1 MEEAVRRA
9 RDRRAT
15 TASDPRGGER
25 EAQAAGRR
33 PESGQENAA
42 GRALKK
48 TLRPAVQRVLVR
60 EVQVAY
66 RESRTSSLSRARVFP
81 NDYRYRSRRNPR
93 AELRVRIRD
102 LAASRVQ
109 FGYPRLWVLLRR
121 EGSLVNKKLVYRLY
135 CEEGLGSRRKK
146 PRRRKSVL
154 AS

>member
-9 RDRRAT
+9 RDRRTA

-33 PESGQENAA
+33 PEPGQEDAA

-66 RESRTSSLSRARVFP
+66 RVAERRACRVLGFSRTTTITGAGV
-81 NDYRYRSRRNPR
+81 
-93 AELRVRIRD
+93 IRGPSFD
-102 LAASRVQ
+102 
-109 FGYPRLWVLLRR
+109 F
-121 EGSLVNKKLVYRLY
+121 ET
-135 CEEGLGSRRKK
+135 
-146 PRRRKSVL
+146 
-154 AS
+154 